1 VIKRIAPI
9 LLLLAFLPLPVYAQ
23 IVGASLTGH
32 VVDPSGA
39 AISGAKVKLTET
51 AKGTVYTAGSSD
63 AGVYQF
69 PFVLIGTYSLSAE
82 KEGFKKH
89 DQAGIDLLAGQK
101 AVIDV
106 TLQLGAVTQT
116 VNVTANA
123 TVLNLES
130 GDRNAVISNVRL
142 DPEVFRGQNTII
154 TTWFTPGVTITA
166 GAQKLRPWDNGGTQG
181 EVINGGQAGG
191 GGNLQQGQGSGN
203 QVMVDGVSINRGG
216 NGTGFN
222 PMASSVD
229 QVVVQG
235 TMYDSQFGWSTG
247 GHINTLTKSG
257 SNTWHGHGYD
267 YLQNTLLNAQDWGSM
282 QSGPGG
288 TNVGRQPWHINM
300 FGGEIGG
307 PLRKDKIFVFYAYQM
322 IWQIQRDPY
331 TATVPTAAERQGDFR
346 GVCVNASGNC
356 TQVQLFDPT
365 TTATTSSLTDPTSC
379 YYTTTGITAG
389 NNPCR
394 SQSGPSFSAPNIIN
408 PAAINPIAKNIL
420 NFIPLPVLTGGVVPC
435 AGVVSGQTGNVAGL
449 CGNFSQ
455 NKLNDAQ
462 SRKFV
467 DYFPEHSGR
476 IDWNFNDRTHAF
488 FRFSKNHL
496 AETRSYI
503 YDTVSYHN
511 PAETSGNNP
520 LFRGNQAYVLQVTH
534 TFNPTTVME
543 LRTGMDRY
551 PSGGGNITVA
561 ATDPTTLGF
570 SSTWRAQAGHMFPRI
585 DVTGMGNGSGG
596 QLAGGNL
603 PSYTASDVWNHEVV
617 VAHTHGQHNIRFGYQ
632 RFDLADLSENP
643 GFPNGY
649 FQFTGYFTSRNPTG
663 SIGNTGLGMAD
674 FLLGNQAGG
683 YIQTLAYPSYWMHE
697 HSLFLQDDWHL
708 SRRFTLNAGIRW
720 DYAGPVHDKKYNRL
734 ISGFCATCP
743 NPIGFIP
750 GVGNLL
756 GGVTYA
762 NVGGL
767 PSGITNKKYEN
778 FGPRI
783 GFAYDMGHNLVL
795 RGGWGIIYA
804 QQILEPGGAPG
815 FSVTTSM
822 VPVPG
827 PAGVYG
833 GSVASPS
840 LSFANA
846 LPSGLVAPWGSKYGL
861 ATNIGQGI
869 SFPDPNMDIPRT
881 QQYSLE
887 VQKSFGKD
895 WMVSLAY
902 VGSRAAR
909 LNINQN
915 INYLPLA
922 ALPYNPDF
930 TLNTSAPGGGGSA
943 TVSYEG
949 TQVANPFY
957 GMIPA
962 QYAPVIPG
970 TFLNNA
976 TTSRSQLMLPYPQ
989 FGGITELWRPFGKS
1003 HYNSLQ
1009 IEVNKRLGY
1018 GLEFSSSFTWSRT
1031 LQSLGFLNAQ
1041 DAYPRQTMAPYDLPR
1056 QAKINFAYFA
1066 PFGPGK
1072 KFLAQSNPVVSRLV
1086 SGWSLSATPML
1097 MDGFPMPTPA
1107 NVMPTGAAQTTPSPT
1122 LSHWF
1127 NTCYLDNS
1135 STPALHN
1142 CTIDSTPAWKQTVS
1156 GQLYEWDPYMHGV
1169 RYVGH
1174 HRLDASIKK
1183 ETQIKERFGLTFRAD
1198 FINAFNSSEFNQN
1211 ANVTFNQGTFGMVGE
1226 PYSAPSTDPRVIEL
1240 SLQIKF

>member
-1 VIKRIAPI
+1 
-9 LLLLAFLPLPVYAQ
+9 
-23 IVGASLTGH
+23 LT
-32 VVDPSGA
+32 S
-39 AISGAKVKLTET
+39 TT
-51 AKGTVYTAGSSD
+51 KGTVYTAGTSD
-63 AGVYQF
+63 AGIYQF
-69 PFVLIGTYSLSAE
+69 PFVLIGSYTLTAE
-82 KEGFKKH
+82 KQGFKKY

-106 TLQLGAVTQT
+106 TMVLGAVTQT

-142 DPEVFRGQNTII
+142 DPEVFRGQNSII

-229 QVVVQG
+229 QVAVQG

-247 GHINTLTKSG
+247 GHINILTKGG
-257 SNTWHGHGYD
+257 SNVWHGHAYD
-267 YLQNTLLNAQDWGSM
+267 YLQNTLLNAEDWGSIY
-282 QSGPGG
+282 SHA
-288 TNVGRQPWHINM
+288 GRQPWHINM
-300 FGGEIGG
+300 FGGEVGG
-307 PLRKDKIFVFYAYQM
+307 PLRKDKIFVFYSYQM

-331 TATVPTAAERQGDFR
+331 TATVPTAAERQGNFQ
-346 GVCVNASGNC
+346 GVCSNASGNC
-356 TQVQLFDPT
+356 NQVQLFDPST
-365 TTATTSSLTDPTSC
+365 TVTTSSLIDPTSC
-379 YYTTTGITAG
+379 YYTAPAGEGGVPAAITAG

-394 SQSGPSFSAPNIIN
+394 SQSGPNFSAPNIIN
-408 PAAINPIAKNIL
+408 PAVINPIAKNIL
-420 NFIPLPVLTGGVVPC
+420 NFIPMPVLPGITVPC

-449 CGNFSQ
+449 CGTFSQ
-455 NKLNDAQ
+455 NKVNDAS

-488 FRFSKNHL
+488 FRFSKNDL

-503 YDTVSYHN
+503 YDTISVHN

-551 PSGGGNITVA
+551 PNGGGNISIA
-561 ATDPTTLGF
+561 ATDPTSLGF
-570 SSTWRAQAGHMFPRI
+570 GSTWRAEAGHMFPYI
-585 DVTGMGNGSGG
+585 NITGMGNQSGG
-596 QLAGGNL
+596 LMAGGTL
-603 PSYTASDVWNHEVV
+603 PSYTASDVWNHEAV
-617 VAHTHGQHNIRFGYQ
+617 VAHTHGQHNLRLGYQ

-643 GFPNGY
+643 GNPNGY
-649 FQFTGYFTSRNPTG
+649 FNFTGYFTDRNPTG
-663 SIGNTGLGMAD
+663 SIGNTGLALAD
-674 FLLGNQAGG
+674 FLLGYQQTG

-697 HSLFLQDDWHL
+697 HSLFLQDDWHV
-708 SRRFTLNAGIRW
+708 SRKFTLNVGLRW

-734 ISGFCATCP
+734 ISDFCATCQ

-750 GVGNLL
+750 GLGNLL

-762 NVGGL
+762 GVSGSPTGL
-767 PSGITNKKYEN
+767 QNRKYEN
-778 FGPRI
+778 FGPRV
-783 GFAYDMGHNLVL
+783 GFAYDMGHNMVM

-822 VPVPG
+822 IPVPG

-833 GSVASPS
+833 GSWTSPS
-840 LSFANA
+840 LSFANS
-846 LPSGLVAPWGSKYGL
+846 LPGGLVPPWGAKYGL
-861 ATNIGQGI
+861 AANIGQAI
-869 SFPDPNMDIPRT
+869 SFPDRNMDIPRT

-902 VGSRAAR
+902 IGSRASR
-909 LNINQN
+909 LNINQQL
-915 INYLPLA
+915 NYLPLA
-922 ALPYNPDF
+922 DLPYTPNF
-930 TLNTSAPGGGGSA
+930 QANTSAPGGGGSA

-949 TQVANPFY
+949 TQVTNPFF
-957 GMIPA
+957 GNIPA

-970 TFLNNA
+970 TFLTTA
-976 TTSRSQLMLPYPQ
+976 TVARSQLLLPYPQ
-989 FGGITELWRPFGKS
+989 FASGGVTELWRPLGKS

-1009 IEVNKRLGY
+1009 FEVNKRLGF
-1018 GLEFSSSFTWSRT
+1018 GLEFTSSFTWSRT
-1031 LQSLGFLNAQ
+1031 LQALGFLNPQ
-1041 DAYPRQTMAPYDLPR
+1041 DAFPRQTMAPYDTPR
-1056 QAKINFAYFA
+1056 QVKVNFAYFA

-1072 KFLAQSNPVVSRLV
+1072 QFLNQANPVVSRLV
-1086 SGWSLSATPML
+1086 SGWSMSATPML
-1097 MDGFPMPTPA
+1097 MDGFPAPTPA
-1107 NVMPTGAAQTTPSPT
+1107 GVMPTGASQHTANPT

-1127 NTCYLDNS
+1127 NTCYLDNA
-1135 STPALHN
+1135 STPVAHN
-1142 CTIDSTPAWKQTVS
+1142 CNIDSTPAWKQTLN
-1156 GQLYEWDPYMHGV
+1156 GQGLYEWDPYMSGI

-1174 HRLDASIKK
+1174 HRLDASIAKD
-1183 ETQIKERFGLTFRAD
+1183 TQIKERFKLTFRAD

-1211 ANVTFNQGTFGMVGE
+1211 LNTAFSQGTFGYVGE
-1226 PYSAPSTDPRVIEL
+1226 PYSGPSTDQRVIEL
-1240 SLQIKF
+1240 SLQLKF